1 VFNKAFIPYKGYYT
15 TPFVKWQGSLQ
26 SQHPVRLA
34 GATCKRW
41 LAERH
46 PDWDAMAIDYVNL
59 GNTVASKHAFWNGS
73 WVAALL
79 GAERTV
85 GVWVSQA
92 CSTFTT
98 IVYQAAMAV
107 EVGSADWVLN
117 VGADRMSNGPH
128 TIWPNP
134 NGPGGFPDRE
144 DWVMDNFRYDPWAEE
159 PMVDTADII
168 ANENGIT
175 REDCDE
181 LALTR
186 FEQYLK
192 ALANDFEFQKRYM
205 FPIEVQVGKKK
216 TILVEHDEGVTT
228 TSAEALSKLRPV
240 NEWGVHTFG
249 AQTYPADANA
259 VLAVCS
265 REKALEL
272 SDPDGPEIQIV
283 SFGYARA
290 EKARMGK
297 APVPATQMALQK
309 AGLSATDISVWKTHS
324 PFAVNDINM
333 ARQLGID
340 LYHNFNDYGC
350 SLIYGH
356 PQAPT
361 MARHI
366 IEGIE
371 QLVVQGGGYGC
382 ATGCAA
388 GDTGATLIFKVG

>member
-1 VFNKAFIPYKGYYT
+1 MFSKAYIPYKGYYT

-34 GATCKRW
+34 GATCTRW

-46 PDWDAMAIDYVNL
+46 PDWDPMKIDYVNL

-168 ANENGIT
+168 ANQVGIT
-175 REDCDE
+175 RQDCDE

-192 ALANDFEFQKRYM
+192 ALADDFEFQKRYM
-205 FPIEVQVGKKK
+205 FPIEVQVARRRPSWWN
-216 TILVEHDEGVTT
+216 TT
-228 TSAEALSKLRPV
+228 RESPPLPPRP
-240 NEWGVHTFG
+240 
-249 AQTYPADANA
+249 
-259 VLAVCS
+259 
-265 REKALEL
+265 
-272 SDPDGPEIQIV
+272 
-283 SFGYARA
+283 
-290 EKARMGK
+290 
-297 APVPATQMALQK
+297 
-309 AGLSATDISVWKTHS
+309 S
-324 PFAVNDINM
+324 PN
-333 ARQLGID
+333 
-340 LYHNFNDYGC
+340 
-350 SLIYGH
+350 
-356 PQAPT
+356 
-361 MARHI
+361 
-366 IEGIE
+366 
-371 QLVVQGGGYGC
+371 
-382 ATGCAA
+382 
-388 GDTGATLIFKVG
+388 